1 MTVSTVA
8 LVDHREAKSLTVG
21 MAVRM
26 AMGMAVIVFPAMVMA
41 VVVFATMVMAVI
53 VFATMVMS
61 VIVFATMVMIV
72 IVFATMVMSVIIPA
86 TMVMIVIIPA
96 TMVMIVILVV
106 LCDAIA
112 AGAVRVIE
120 GVVATGGVAAAS
132 AHREWTLHVH
142 RVDRDARG
150 GTCCVRAGYGGW
162 AVDLCG

>member
-41 VVVFATMVMAVI
+41 VVVFATMVMAV
-53 VFATMVMS
+53 V
-61 VIVFATMVMIV
+61 VFATMVMIV
-72 IVFATMVMSVIIPA
+72 IVFATMVMIVIVFA